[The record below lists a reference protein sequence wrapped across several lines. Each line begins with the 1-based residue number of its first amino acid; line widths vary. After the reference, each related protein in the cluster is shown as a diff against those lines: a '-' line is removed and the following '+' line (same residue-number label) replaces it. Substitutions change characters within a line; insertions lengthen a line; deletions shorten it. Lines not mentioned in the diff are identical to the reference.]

1 VYFKLECPHNFIYFI
16 SESTNATNVTITSE
30 TIPKIFKINFLFLP
44 FISLKSKGIPT
55 ITNCGIIN
63 MTITLSKIA
72 HHVLYQSV
80 FVYKFILD
88 TLFIISV
95 VSFSIGKEANPIKG
109 IKNNVERIIDLINQK

>member
-1 VYFKLECPHNFIYFI
+1 
-16 SESTNATNVTITSE
+16 
-30 TIPKIFKINFLFLP
+30 
-44 FISLKSKGIPT
+44 
-55 ITNCGIIN
+55 